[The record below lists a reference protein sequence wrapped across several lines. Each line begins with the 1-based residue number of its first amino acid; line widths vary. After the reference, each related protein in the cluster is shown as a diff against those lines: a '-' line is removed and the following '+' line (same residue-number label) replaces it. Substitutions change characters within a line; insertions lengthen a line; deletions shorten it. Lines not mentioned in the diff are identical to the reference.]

1 MSNVQLLSE
10 IEAEPIQELWEG
22 WLLAGTL
29 NWLVGDPGIGKS
41 TFAYDLAARVS
52 TDGLMPDGAL
62 CGMPGGVVV
71 VAMEESIA
79 RIKGRFDAN
88 GADQDRILLI
98 NKQVHR
104 DHPERGVAPDGLFE
118 LPTDFQLLR
127 DAVEQVGA
135 TFVVLDPW
143 LALVK
148 ASVHNWSSQ
157 PARQLLMQVQAF
169 AEDTGVCILALN
181 HWRRN
186 TKHVSIDDMD
196 GSSQLGKGARR
207 GIGFYVEPTDNS
219 RNIVRV
225 IKSNDGAIPADI
237 TLRHDGN
244 KVQYLTGLQELEQK
258 RQEQLAWEAAAKVV
272 RHALAQQ
279 PMREFHPTEL
289 RHLCNVSAYTMR
301 GICRELAN
309 RGEIEATMRGLY
321 KANPYVVLPKRA
333 RSKQP

>member
-1 MSNVQLLSE
+1 MDNAQLLSD
-10 IEAEPIQELWEG
+10 IEAEPIQELWND

-41 TFAYDLAARVS
+41 TFAYDVAARVS
-52 TDGLMPDGAL
+52 TDRLMPDGEL

-71 VAMEESIA
+71 VAMEESLA
-79 RIKGRFDAN
+79 RIKGRFDRN
-88 GADQDRILLI
+88 GADQNRILLI
-98 NKQVHR
+98 NKTVHR

-135 TFVVLDPW
+135 TLVVLDPW

-169 AEDTGVCILALN
+169 AEETGVCILAIN

-186 TKHVSIDDMD
+186 TKHVSIEDMD

-207 GIGFYVEPTDNS
+207 GIGYYPEPTDKT
-219 RNIVRV
+219 RCVLRV
-225 IKSNDGAIPADI
+225 IKSNDGSIPPDI

-272 RHALAQQ
+272 RHALAQN
-279 PMREFHPTEL
+279 PMHEYHPTEL
-289 RHLCNVSAYTMR
+289 RHLCGVSAYTMR

-333 RSKQP
+333 RSKRP